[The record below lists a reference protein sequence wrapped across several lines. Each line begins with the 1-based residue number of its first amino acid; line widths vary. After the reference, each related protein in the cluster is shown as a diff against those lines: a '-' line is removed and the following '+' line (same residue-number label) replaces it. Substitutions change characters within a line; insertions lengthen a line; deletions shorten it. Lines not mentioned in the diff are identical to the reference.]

1 MQSDCFGLAMTA
13 ASREAARHYD
23 ETLRAFLGFRGDTG
37 THMKQALDADE
48 GLFMGHCIKGY
59 FFKLFAIPALEE
71 KARQSAGR
79 ARELAKVVSAR
90 ECEHLA
96 ALDAW
101 CAGDMVEC
109 AARLE
114 AILVDYPRD
123 ILAIRLA
130 HFCHF
135 YMGDCTAMRDSVARV
150 LPAWEAGE
158 PSAGFVRGMYAF
170 GLEECGDYA
179 AARAMAEGA
188 VAEDPGYI
196 WAVHAAAHVYEM
208 QGHSQDGIAWLKG
221 TEDGW
226 IGCNNFTYH
235 VWWHRALFH
244 YERAQYDE
252 VMRLYDAHI
261 RADQSDDY
269 LDISNAVATLW
280 RLENAGVATGG
291 RWDELAD
298 KAEARTGDHLLAFAD
313 MHFAIALAAAG
324 RAFALDDMVASMRTA
339 NSASRTTQQQV
350 LAEVGMALAQ
360 AVRAQ
365 YHGDFDLAVSLMLP
379 LRYRIRAIGG
389 SHAQRDL
396 FAQMLIKAALKC
408 DKYPLARAL
417 LHERTA
423 SKPNNAQAWTL
434 LATALEGEGKIT
446 DAAVARR
453 RAEQLL
459 TA

>member
-13 ASREAARHYD
+13 VSREAARHYD

-37 THMKQALDADE
+37 SHLKQALDADE

-71 KARQSAGR
+71 KAWQCAKNARQM
-79 ARELAKVVSAR
+79 AKVVSAR

-96 ALDAW
+96 ALESW
-101 CAGDMVEC
+101 CVGDMVEC
-109 AARLE
+109 TDRWE
-114 AILVDYPRD
+114 RILIDYPRD
-123 ILAIRLA
+123 ILALRLA

-135 YMGDCTAMRDSVARV
+135 YSGDSIGMRTSVARV

-158 PSAGFVRGMYAF
+158 PSAGFVHGMFAF
-170 GLEECGDYA
+170 GLEECGEYA
-179 AARAMAEGA
+179 AARSMGEGA
-188 VAEDPGYI
+188 VEANPGDI
-196 WAVHAAAHVYEM
+196 WAVHAVAHVYEM
-208 QGHSQDGIAWLKG
+208 QGQSQDGIAWLSA

-226 IGCNNFTYH
+226 SGCNNFTYH
-235 VWWHRALFH
+235 VWWHRALYH
-244 YERAQYDE
+244 YEREQYDE
-252 VMRLYDAHI
+252 VLRLYDSRI

-269 LDISNAVATLW
+269 LDISNAVALLW

-291 RWDELAD
+291 RWEELAD
-298 KAEARTGDHLLAFAD
+298 KAETRTDDHLLVFVD
-313 MHFAIALAAAG
+313 LHFAIALAAAG
-324 RAFALDDMVASMRTA
+324 RASALDDMIASMCATESDGR
-339 NSASRTTQQQV
+339 NTQAQV
-350 LAEVGMALAQ
+350 LGAVGTVLAQ

-365 YHGDFDLAVSLMLP
+365 YQGNFDLAVSLMLP

-396 FAQMLIKAALKC
+396 FAQILIRAALKC

-453 RAEQLL
+453 RAERLL
-459 TA
+459 AA

>member
-1 MQSDCFGLAMTA
+1 
-13 ASREAARHYD
+13 
-23 ETLRAFLGFRGDTG
+23 
-37 THMKQALDADE
+37 
-48 GLFMGHCIKGY
+48 
-59 FFKLFAIPALEE
+59 
-71 KARQSAGR
+71 
-79 ARELAKVVSAR
+79 
-90 ECEHLA
+90 
-96 ALDAW
+96 
-101 CAGDMVEC
+101 
-109 AARLE
+109 
-114 AILVDYPRD
+114 
-123 ILAIRLA
+123 
-130 HFCHF
+130 
-135 YMGDCTAMRDSVARV
+135 
-150 LPAWEAGE
+150 
-158 PSAGFVRGMYAF
+158 
-170 GLEECGDYA
+170 
-179 AARAMAEGA
+179 
-188 VAEDPGYI
+188 
-196 WAVHAAAHVYEM
+196 M